1 MAPRVRKKLTPIV
14 PTEAV
19 KLGRSNDIVG
29 FENSFTAKDQH
40 DHLEMAI
47 KNWPQEAEPE
57 AEAEPDLVPIEPV
70 ASVSANAAP
79 AIDREQGETWWTWA
93 KANAAKKTI
102 ILKSI
107 VALLAAIRTW
117 LGASAALGCDH
128 QHRGRYQCA
137 RNHSPHTDRRRSGC
151 RDH

>member
-1 MAPRVRKKLTPIV
+1 MAPRVRKKLAPIV

-47 KNWPQEAEPE
+47 RNWPQEAEPE

-102 ILKSI
+102 ILKST
-107 VALLAAIRTW
+107 VALLAAIVLGWVPLQR
-117 LGASAALGCDH
+117 LGATTSTEAVINARVIIVRTPIEGEVSAADH
-128 QHRGRYQCA
+128 
-137 RNHSPHTDRRRSGC
+137 
-151 RDH
+151 